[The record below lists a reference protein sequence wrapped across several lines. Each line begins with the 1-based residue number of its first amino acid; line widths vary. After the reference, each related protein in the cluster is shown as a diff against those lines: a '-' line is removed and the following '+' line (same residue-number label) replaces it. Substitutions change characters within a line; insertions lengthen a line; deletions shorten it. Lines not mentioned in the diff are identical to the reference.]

1 MQNKRKIVSN
11 KIGKR
16 IRTAGMKE
24 YIGIIC
30 ILLLAI
36 FISPA
41 SAAIN
46 IVSNAGFESGTSPWA
61 FYTDGSGSFLN
72 DAAGNGSAHAGHIKI
87 SQQGTNVQLYQKN
100 LVLEPNTLYKLDFK
114 AYSNTGHDL
123 SVSLFKHNSPYTNYG
138 LSKSLDLGTKWGAYS
153 IQFKTVG
160 FPAIVNDARLMFWLA
175 NYDAVNDQFY
185 FDDVILTK
193 VSTQSVQP
201 TIITHPSSQ
210 TISVGKT
217 ATFSVT
223 ASGTAPLSY
232 QWKKNGINIQG
243 ATLASYTTPSV
254 SISDNGYSFSVVVTN
269 SIGSVTSNPAKL
281 TVVPVASNQ
290 LSNPGFESGTS
301 PWAFFTDG
309 SGSFLNDAAG
319 YGSPHAGHIKIS
331 QQGTNVQL
339 YQNNLVLEPNTLYK
353 LDFKAYSNTGHD
365 LSVSLFK
372 HNSPYTNYGLSKSL
386 DIGTTWGTYSIQ
398 FTTVGF
404 PAIVNDARLMFWLAN
419 YDAANDQ
426 FYFDDV
432 LLTKV
437 SAQPQPVKPTIIT
450 HPASQTIVVGKTA
463 TFSVTASGTAP
474 LSYQWKK
481 NGINI
486 PGATLASYTTPSASI
501 SDNGAS
507 FSVVVTN
514 SIGSVTS
521 NPAKL
526 TVSSVSSKQLVLLD
540 VTYTHNNV
548 SKAFSFFNLPSGVP
562 SNLVTPVNY
571 ANGRIYQRVQ
581 VITKPSTNSV
591 FYQMCLFQ
599 DKIVAEKHACTG
611 GPVFTGTGTYYSN
624 QLMTSLFQYNV
635 ISWSRSLLIGM
646 LVVKDKNGTPVD
658 DRYGWAGKWIG
669 SPKFNLYYPM
679 KVRYTA
685 IIVPP
690 GGGEPVWP

>member
-1 MQNKRKIVSN
+1 MQNKRKLVSN

-16 IRTAGMKE
+16 IQRIRTA
-24 YIGIIC
+24 GIIC

-41 SAAIN
+41 SAESIN
-46 IVSNAGFESGTSPWA
+46 IVSNPGFESGTSPWA
-61 FYTDGSGSFLN
+61 FFTDGSGSFLN
-72 DAAGNGSAHAGHIKI
+72 DATGYGSPHAGHIKI

-123 SVSLFKHNSPYTNYG
+123 SVSLFKHVSPYTNYG
-138 LSKSLDLGTKWGAYS
+138 LSKSFDLGTTWGAYS

-160 FPAIVNDARLMFWLA
+160 FTAIVNDARLMFSLA

-210 TISVGKT
+210 TIGVG
-217 ATFSVT
+217 
-223 ASGTAPLSY
+223 
-232 QWKKNGINIQG
+232 Q
-243 ATLASYTTPSV
+243 
-254 SISDNGYSFSVVVTN
+254 
-269 SIGSVTSNPAKL
+269 
-281 TVVPVASNQ
+281 
-290 LSNPGFESGTS
+290 
-301 PWAFFTDG
+301 
-309 SGSFLNDAAG
+309 
-319 YGSPHAGHIKIS
+319 
-331 QQGTNVQL
+331 
-339 YQNNLVLEPNTLYK
+339 
-353 LDFKAYSNTGHD
+353 
-365 LSVSLFK
+365 
-372 HNSPYTNYGLSKSL
+372 
-386 DIGTTWGTYSIQ
+386 
-398 FTTVGF
+398 
-404 PAIVNDARLMFWLAN
+404 
-419 YDAANDQ
+419 
-426 FYFDDV
+426 
-432 LLTKV
+432 
-437 SAQPQPVKPTIIT
+437 
-450 HPASQTIVVGKTA
+450 TA

-486 PGATLASYTTPSASI
+486 PGATLASYTTPAASL
-501 SDNGAS
+501 SDNGSS

-526 TVSSVSSKQLVLLD
+526 TVASNQLSNPGFESGTSPWAFFTDGSGSFLNDATGYGSPHAGHIKIFQQGTNVQLYQKNLVLEPDTLYKLDFKAYSNTGHDLSVSLFKHVSPYTNYGLSKSFDLGTTWGAYSIQFKTVGFTAIVNDARLMFSLANYDAANDQFYFDDVILTKVSTQSQPVKPAIITHPSSQTIGVGQTATFSVTASGTAPLSYQWKKNGINIPGATLASYTTPAASLSDNGSSFSVVVTNSIGSVTSNPAKLTVTSVNPKQLVLLD

-548 SKAFSFFNLPSGVP
+548 SRAFSFFNLPSGTP
-562 SNLVTPVNY
+562 SNLVSPTNY

-591 FYQMCLFQ
+591 FYQLCLFQ
-599 DKIVAEKHACTG
+599 DKIVPEKHACTG

-624 QLMTSLFQYNV
+624 QLMTSLYQYSV
-635 ISWSRSLLIGM
+635 ISWSRSLLIAM

-669 SPKFNLYYPM
+669 SPNFNLYYPM